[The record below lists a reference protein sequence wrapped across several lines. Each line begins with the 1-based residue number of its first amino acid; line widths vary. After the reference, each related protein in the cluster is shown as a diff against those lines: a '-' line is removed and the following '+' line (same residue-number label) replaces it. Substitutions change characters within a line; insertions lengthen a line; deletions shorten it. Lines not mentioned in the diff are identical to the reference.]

1 MMNVSKK
8 QFKSFEISGEE
19 VSFQIMSFHFQFW
32 MLLLLALK
40 SITQSVTMRMMQKA
54 FRSSTTIA
62 IIFTLR

>member
-1 MMNVSKK
+1 MMNVSEK

-40 SITQSVTMRMMQKA
+40 SITQSVTMWMMQKA

-62 IIFTLR
+62 ITTLH